1 MTGPRSNYYNNGNE
15 TWNKVDY
22 NKMELDKYKRLCS
35 QLEKDNKELN
45 RKLYNVGY
53 DKDENKRLKK
63 KVKELELR
71 IEKLNKFNRFEI
83 MEI

>member
-1 MTGPRSNYYNNGNE
+1 MVDPKNVYYNNGNYS
-15 TWNKVDY
+15 WNKVDH
-22 NKMELDKYKRLCS
+22 NKMELDRYKRLCS

-45 RKLYNVGY
+45 RKLFNVSH
-53 DKDENKRLKK
+53 DKYENKRLKK
-63 KVKELELR
+63 KIEELELR

>member
-1 MTGPRSNYYNNGNE
+1 MAIVEYIYEGYD
-15 TWNKVDY
+15 TWNKVDS
-22 NKMELDKYKRLCS
+22 NKIELNKYKRLCS

-45 RKLYNVGY
+45 RKLFNVSH
-53 DKDENKRLKK
+53 DKYENKRLKK
-63 KVKELELR
+63 KIEELELR

>member
-1 MTGPRSNYYNNGNE
+1 MAILEYNYRGYNN
-15 TWNKVDY
+15 WSKVDSV
-22 NKMELDKYKRLCS
+22 KRELDNYKKLFS

-45 RKLYNVGY
+45 KKILIIKN
-53 DKDENKRLKK
+53 KTKENKILKK